1 MWAEQIICMLTKGV
15 KLRQLV
21 EFAKGV
27 KRIASSHPKLG
38 PILGSAPGAT
48 GQLSKGR

>member
-1 MWAEQIICMLTKGV
+1 MRAEQIICMLTKDV

-27 KRIASSHPKLG
+27 KRIASSRPRLG
-38 PILGSAPGAT
+38 PILGSAPIAS